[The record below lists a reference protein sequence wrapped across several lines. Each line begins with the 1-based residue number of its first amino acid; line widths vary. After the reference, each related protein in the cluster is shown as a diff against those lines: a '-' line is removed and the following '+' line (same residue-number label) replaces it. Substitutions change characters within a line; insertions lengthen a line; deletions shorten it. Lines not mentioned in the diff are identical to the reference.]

1 MSLGKLRSV
10 IWALTFVSV
19 AHASQAD
26 SISKIELEEVAVVA
40 SRVANDSSASSAAT
54 LATALRY
61 DPALDIQSR
70 GLAEGQADLVI
81 RGASFESATISVGS
95 VSIRDPQTGHYLLEL
110 PIEPTFL
117 SSPSVALGS
126 DGVLAAQNAT
136 MGAVSYS
143 LKPVEPQA
151 QLQGAW
157 GDDRFSYQS
166 LRLGSVASMSDAD
179 MGVRLAATRSSSDG
193 SVANGDHDFE
203 RFNLALQRRTDS
215 SQSDLILAHQDKF
228 FGWPGAY
235 TGFASLP
242 ETDHTKTSLVLLNHR
257 QVSQAGWYAISAYSR
272 SLDDDYD
279 YDRRT
284 KEARTAGSFDHK
296 TRNWGLG
303 LRGQAD
309 LQGIDYEYAL
319 QYQADELVR
328 STDLTEGRFSARQ
341 YISAALAP
349 TWQVSRK
356 AGEWRFKA
364 GLVYQD
370 TSRSGS
376 FVGALGSATWLS
388 KDLPLQVT
396 FDYADSSQVPG
407 YTALNSRPAGLF
419 GGNANLGR
427 EESAQWSTTLT
438 YSVAVGSEVAV
449 SVFKRTD
456 DDLVDWTY
464 STDQPSARQANAV
477 DLDVKGVEL
486 LWRAS
491 AGNFAWVL
499 GLTHLDKDA
508 NYGLAMVD
516 ASYYDLNYA
525 KQRLTAALTWRLGD
539 QCQIKLDNEYR
550 RQADNPLRTGSDTA
564 YFGSAS
570 VVYSPMDALE
580 LALVV
585 DNFSDEDFQR
595 FPGSPAAHRS
605 ASLQVTL
612 DLR

>member
-1 MSLGKLRSV
+1 MSLGKPLYAV
-10 IWALTFVSV
+10 LILV
-19 AHASQAD
+19 AVWVNQAAKAD
-26 SISKIELEEVAVVA
+26 TNPALEEVSVVA

-61 DPALDIQSR
+61 DPALDVQSR

-81 RGASFESATISVGS
+81 RGASFESAALSVGA

-110 PIEPTFL
+110 PIEPAFL
-117 SSPSVALGS
+117 SAPSVALGS

-136 MGAVSYS
+136 IGSVSYS
-143 LKPVEPQA
+143 LTPVESQA

-157 GDDRFSYQS
+157 GDDRLSYQS
-166 LRLGSVASMSDAD
+166 LRLGSVVTINESDI
-179 MGVRLAATRSSSDG
+179 GFRLAATRSSSDG

-203 RFNLALQRRTDS
+203 RFNLALQRRSDT
-215 SQSDLILAHQDKF
+215 SQSDLIVAHQDKF

-279 YDRRT
+279 FDRRT
-284 KEARTAGSFDHK
+284 KEAGAAGSFDHK

-303 LRGQAD
+303 VRGQAD
-309 LQGIDYEYAL
+309 LVGIDYEYSV
-319 QYQADELVR
+319 QYQSDELVR
-328 STDLTEGRFSARQ
+328 STDLTAGGFSTRQ
-341 YISAALAP
+341 YLTAALAP
-349 TWQVSRK
+349 TWRVSSK

-364 GLVYQD
+364 GMVYQD
-370 TSRSGS
+370 TSRSS
-376 FVGALGSATWLS
+376 PFVGALGSATWLS
-388 KDLPLQVT
+388 EDLPLKLS

-407 YTALNSRPAGLF
+407 YTALKSRPAGLF

-427 EESAQWSTTLT
+427 EESVQWSTTLT
-438 YSVAVGSEVAV
+438 YQSMIVGELSA
-449 SVFKRTD
+449 SLFKRSD

-464 STDQPSARQANAV
+464 STHQPSARQANAV
-477 DLDVKGVEL
+477 DLAVEGVEL

-491 AGNFAWVL
+491 AGNFAWAL
-499 GLTHLDKDA
+499 GWTHLNKDA
-508 NYGLAMVD
+508 NYGSALVD
-516 ASYYDLNYA
+516 ASYYALNYA
-525 KQRLTAALTWRLGD
+525 RQRLTAAVTWQVGD
-539 QCQIKLDNEYR
+539 LWQLKLDNEYR
-550 RQADNPLRTGSDTA
+550 RQAENPLRTGSDAA

-570 VVYSPMDALE
+570 VVYSPMDTLE

-585 DNFSDEDFQR
+585 DNVSDEDFQR
-595 FPGSPAAHRS
+595 FPGSPTARRS

-612 DLR
+612 NLR

>member
-1 MSLGKLRSV
+1 MSVGKSLFIV
-10 IWALTFVSV
+10 LTFVSV
-19 AHASQAD
+19 IQAVQAD
-26 SISKIELEEVAVVA
+26 SAAELEEVFIVA
-40 SRVANDSSASSAAT
+40 SRVANESSASSAAT

-70 GLAEGQADLVI
+70 GLAEGQGDLVI
-81 RGASFESATISVGS
+81 RGASFESAAISIGA

-117 SSPSVALGS
+117 STPSVALGS

-136 MGAVSYS
+136 IGAVSYS

-151 QLQGAW
+151 QIQGAW
-157 GDDRFSYQS
+157 GDDRLSYQS
-166 LRLGSVASMSDAD
+166 LRLGSVTSIRDAD
-179 MGVRLAATRSSSDG
+179 VGVRIAATRSSSNG

-203 RFNLALQRRTDS
+203 RLNLALQRRTDS

-228 FGWPGAY
+228 LGWPGAY

-242 ETDHTKTSLVLLNHR
+242 ETDHTKTSLLLLNHR
-257 QVSQAGWYAISAYSR
+257 QVLQEGWYAISAYSR

-279 YDRRT
+279 FDRRT
-284 KEARTAGSFDHK
+284 KEVGTAGSFDHK

-309 LQGIDYEYAL
+309 LLGLDYEYAL
-319 QYQADELVR
+319 QYQSDDLVR
-328 STDLTEGRFSARQ
+328 STDLTEGDFSSRQ
-341 YISAALAP
+341 YLTAALAP
-349 TWQVSRK
+349 VWQVLSE
-356 AGEWRFKA
+356 ASEWHLKA

-370 TSRSGS
+370 TSQSS
-376 FVGALGSATWLS
+376 HFVGALGSATWIS
-388 KDLPLQVT
+388 KDLPLRLA

-407 YTALNSRPAGLF
+407 YTALKSRPAGLF
-419 GGNANLGR
+419 GGNATLGR

-438 YSVAVGSEVAV
+438 YQAVVLGEFSA
-449 SVFKRTD
+449 SLFKRND

-464 STDQPSARQANAV
+464 STNQPSARQANAV
-477 DLDVKGVEL
+477 DLDVKGVEVF
-486 LWRAS
+486 WRATTS
-491 AGNFAWVL
+491 DFAWVL
-499 GLTHLDKDA
+499 GWTHLSKDA
-508 NYGLAMVD
+508 NYGSALVD
-516 ASYYDLNYA
+516 ASYYALNYA

-539 QCQIKLDNEYR
+539 QWQIKLDNEYR

-564 YFGSAS
+564 YFGSVS
-570 VVYSPMDALE
+570 VVYSPADALE

-595 FPGSPAAHRS
+595 FPGSPTARRS

-612 DLR
+612 NLL